1 MSVIT
6 KETAECLNVKPGHRK
21 VKFTGIDGIV
31 KECPTAKIALWLP
44 GERKLT
50 RTEVLVGAANTNIL
64 GFDVLHGRV
73 WKLPDGSVWSF
84 AGRGDG
90 EIAWLEED
98 ETKAINL
105 LEMSIPLPPSR
116 ITNVK
121 QYPLPAAAHSG
132 IDGVVTDLEKRG
144 IITRTHSPYNSPV
157 WPVKKLNGQW
167 RLTIDYRRL
176 NANTAPLTAAV
187 PNIAE
192 LVTQIQGASHPCMAT
207 LDVKDMFFMIPLQ
220 EHDKAQFAFTW
231 KGIQYTFNR
240 LPQGYKHSPT
250 IAHNALAK
258 VLSEIPSPQGI
269 TIYQYIDDILI
280 GGENSEEVGHTMEG
294 IQEKLI
300 TLGLD
305 IPPSKCQGPA
315 QEVKFLGVWWIK
327 GAASI
332 PPNTLE
338 KIEHGQN
345 PSSVKDLQQVLGTL
359 GYWCKHIPGFSI
371 IARPL
376 YNLLR
381 KGKSWEW
388 TKQHETALELLIRE
402 LRLFQQLGPLH
413 PTDPIHVEW
422 GFSEHGS
429 HCNLWQKGPEGPE
442 RPLEF
447 SSHSFND
454 TEMRYSDLEKGLLSL
469 VQAVKKV
476 EQIRKGQSV
485 IIRRPFRLLDIVRK
499 GTAPPA
505 GIAQKPTVRKWYAY
519 LESINDIM
527 PIMKGSIKVS
537 KLQKDIDSTLLFQT
551 PPGKPSPIQEAPPLK
566 EGSDLKGVWFTDASS
581 YRQNNEWNYK
591 AVALEVATGEKLS
604 ETGKGSAQVGEL
616 RAVLLA
622 TRHGASH
629 IYTDSYAVFKGATEW
644 AGHWA
649 VNDWQVNRV
658 PVWQTDSWKQLL
670 EIGEQ
675 RLLHIGWVKGYDRS
689 ASIAAQF
696 NQQVD
701 SLTRLQKIDVVSNE
715 HEWER
720 LLEWLHIKR
729 GRTGRADLYR
739 EGIARGWPI
748 SVKLCEQVV
757 TACSQCRLRLNK
769 DHPSKA
775 PPLHIRDKKTLWHTW
790 QIDYIGPLRPSGGK
804 KYILV
809 GVEVISGITMATAVT
824 AATGENT
831 VHSLKEWFSTL
842 PLPEEIQS
850 DNGSHF
856 SATVVQDWVKE
867 EGIRWVFHTPYY
879 PRANGIVERTNGLV
893 KRFAKTHESGWHLR
907 LSSAIY
913 QLNNRWSGDGC
924 PKMKAFCASATTLV
938 PKADVKP
945 GEYPTGFYAGQPV
958 LVKMPHIGP
967 VAMVLTTPKN
977 LYAWEAKDSSGK
989 LHRISTRW
997 IVPTF

>member
-6 KETAECLNVKPGHRK
+6 KETAERLNVKPGRHK
-21 VKFTGIDGIV
+21 VKFTRIDGIV

-64 GFDVLHGRV
+64 GFDVLSGRV
-73 WKLPDGSVWSF
+73 WKLPDGSLWSF

-144 IITRTHSPYNSPV
+144 VITRTHSPYNSPI
-157 WPVKKLNGQW
+157 WPVKKPNGQW
-167 RLTIDYRRL
+167 RLTIDYRRS

-192 LVTQIQGASHPCMAT
+192 LVTQIEGASHPWMAT

-220 EHDKAQFAFTW
+220 ERDKAEFAFTW
-231 KGIQYTFNR
+231 KGIRYTFNR

-250 IAHNALAK
+250 IAHSALAK

-280 GGENSEEVGHTMEG
+280 GGETSEEVRHTMEG
-294 IQEKLI
+294 VREKLI
-300 TLGLD
+300 ILGLD
-305 IPPSKCQGPA
+305 IPSSKCQGPA

-332 PPNTLE
+332 PPDALE

-345 PSSVKDLQQVLGTL
+345 PSSIKELQQVLGSL
-359 GYWCKHIPGFSI
+359 SYWRKHIPGFSI
-371 IARPL
+371 IAHPL

-381 KGKSWEW
+381 K
-388 TKQHETALELLIRE
+388 
-402 LRLFQQLGPLH
+402 
-413 PTDPIHVEW
+413 
-422 GFSEHGS
+422 
-429 HCNLWQKGPEGPE
+429 
-442 RPLEF
+442 
-447 SSHSFND
+447 
-454 TEMRYSDLEKGLLSL
+454 
-469 VQAVKKV
+469 
-476 EQIRKGQSV
+476 
-485 IIRRPFRLLDIVRK
+485 VRK

-505 GIAQKPTVRKWYAY
+505 GIAQKPTAREWYAY

-527 PIMKGSIKVS
+527 PITEGSIKVS

-551 PPGKPSPIQEAPPLK
+551 PPSKPSPIQEALPLK
-566 EGSDLKGVWFTDASS
+566 EGSDLKGVRFTDASS
-581 YRQNNEWNYK
+581 YRQNHEWNYK

-622 TRHGASH
+622 ARHGASH

-644 AGHWA
+644 VGHWA

-658 PVWQTDSWKQLL
+658 LVWQTDSWKQLL

-675 RLLHIGWVKGYDRS
+675 RLLHIGWVKGHDRS

-729 GRTGRADLYR
+729 GHTGRADLYR
-739 EGIARGWPI
+739 EGIARGWPV

-804 KYILV
+804 KCILV
-809 GVEVISGITMATAVT
+809 GVEVISGVTMATAVT

-831 VHSLKEWFSTL
+831 VHSLKEWFRTL

-856 SATVVQDWVKE
+856 SATVVQDWAKE

-879 PRANGIVERTNGLV
+879 PQANGIVERTNGLV
-893 KRFAKTHESGWHLR
+893 KRFAKTHESGWHL
-907 LSSAIY
+907 
-913 QLNNRWSGDGC
+913 
-924 PKMKAFCASATTLV
+924 
-938 PKADVKP
+938 
-945 GEYPTGFYAGQPV
+945 
-958 LVKMPHIGP
+958 
-967 VAMVLTTPKN
+967 
-977 LYAWEAKDSSGK
+977 
-989 LHRISTRW
+989 
-997 IVPTF
+997 